1 MEENEEGMLPEDGIL
16 LTYILKR
23 SQEDVEMQ
31 TVYSPMNQET
41 KATDSVVNILM
52 SDDNHEISKNSQ
64 K

>member
-41 KATDSVVNILM
+41 KATDSVVNIPM
-52 SDDNHEISKNSQ
+52 SDDNNKISKNSQ